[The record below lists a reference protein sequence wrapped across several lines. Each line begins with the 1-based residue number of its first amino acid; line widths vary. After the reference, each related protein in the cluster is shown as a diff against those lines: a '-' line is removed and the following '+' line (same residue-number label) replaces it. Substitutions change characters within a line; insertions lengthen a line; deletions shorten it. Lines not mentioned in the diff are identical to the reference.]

1 MLATHFIVYFGLFF
15 GLVKEDVVSL
25 ICRSD
30 RLVIFSAIL
39 AIILTPS
46 LAPCWDGAA
55 PPDTGIQGHP
65 GLSAPQYPV
74 SPQLAP
80 APQIF
85 DPGPE
90 YLVKI
95 AYGRTYG
102 TSTELDYATVEM
114 SRRLSRY
121 PTLTVWGPALG
132 EVQMAMLASYVVYYE
147 GQIERA
153 KKLDFHDG
161 FELAWLPKGKVTF
174 PSGVMGLAPYLE
186 SGAGLSYVSETFRNS
201 GSRWNWSFIGGVGFE
216 RCLPGNG
223 LLSLGVQWRHLCN
236 GNMWGKG
243 DELHN
248 SNSGTDM
255 IQGLATFLHR
265 F

>member
-1 MLATHFIVYFGLFF
+1 MDYLCRCGRFGTLLT
-15 GLVKEDVVSL
+15 LVTFL
-25 ICRSD
+25 
-30 RLVIFSAIL
+30 
-39 AIILTPS
+39 LTPS
-46 LAPCWDGAA
+46 PAASWDGTLAPLNTAT
-55 PPDTGIQGHP
+55 PILP
-65 GLSAPQYPV
+65 GSGCHA
-74 SPQLAP
+74 SLALP
-80 APQIF
+80 EMPYMF

-90 YLVKI
+90 YLVKL

-102 TSTELDYATVEM
+102 TSTQLDYATVEM
-114 SRRLSRY
+114 SRPLSRY
-121 PTLTVWGPALG
+121 PTLTLWGPAMG
-132 EVQMAMLASYVVYYE
+132 EVQIAMLASYVVYYE
-147 GQIERA
+147 GTIERI

-161 FELAWLPKGKVTF
+161 YEFGWIPKGKVTF
-174 PSGVMGLAPYLE
+174 PKGAGGFAPYLE
-186 SGAGLSYVSETFRNS
+186 SGAGVSYVSETYRNS
-201 GSRWNWSFIGGVGFE
+201 GSRWNWSFIGGCGLE

-223 LLSLGVQWRHLCN
+223 LLSLGLQWRHLCN

>member
-1 MLATHFIVYFGLFF
+1 M
-15 GLVKEDVVSL
+15 
-25 ICRSD
+25 
-30 RLVIFSAIL
+30 
-39 AIILTPS
+39 
-46 LAPCWDGAA
+46 
-55 PPDTGIQGHP
+55 
-65 GLSAPQYPV
+65 
-74 SPQLAP
+74 
-80 APQIF
+80 PQIM
-85 DPGPE
+85 DLGPE
-90 YLVKI
+90 YLVKV

-102 TSTELDYATVEM
+102 TCTELDYATVEM
-114 SRRLSRY
+114 SKSLSRY
-121 PTLTVWGPALG
+121 PAATIWGPATG

-147 GQIERA
+147 GQVERT

-161 FELAWLPKGKVTF
+161 YELGWIPKGKVTF

-186 SGAGLSYVSETFRNS
+186 SGAGVSYVSETFRNS
-201 GSRWNWSFIGGVGFE
+201 GSRWNWSFIGGMGFQ
-216 RCLPGNG
+216 RCLSGNG
-223 LLSLGVQWRHLCN
+223 LLSFGLQWRHLCN